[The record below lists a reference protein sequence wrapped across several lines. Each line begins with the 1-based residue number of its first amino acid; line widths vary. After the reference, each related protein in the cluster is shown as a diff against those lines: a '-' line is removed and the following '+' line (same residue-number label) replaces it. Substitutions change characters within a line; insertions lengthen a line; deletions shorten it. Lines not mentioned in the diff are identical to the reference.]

1 MISHNATVANLLA
14 AGSAA
19 IREAF
24 DIAWKTLE
32 QHGSIAQENFC
43 ARRAELAR
51 QILKLALAGQTDPV
65 KLEPGPRFSK
75 PRRRSLFAC
84 GASSS

>member
-1 MISHNATVANLLA
+1 MISHNATVANLPDA
-14 AGSAA
+14 DSPA

-32 QHGSIAQENFC
+32 QRGSIAPENFY
-43 ARRAELAR
+43 AMLAELGR

-65 KLEPGPRFSK
+65 KLASDAT
-75 PRRRSLFAC
+75 SLMRL
-84 GASSS
+84 